1 KTAIREVCH
10 TLNPGIR
17 LTSHQSILFT
27 DIASQDRTRL
37 ESILKKHGVKMSEEI
52 SNVRRYSMACVAW
65 PTCGLSITEAERALP
80 GLLDQLEVEINR
92 LGLAGERFTVRMTGC
107 PNGCARPYN
116 CDIGLVGRARGKY
129 TIFLG
134 GRLLGDRL
142 NFEYKDMVPEED
154 VIGTIAPVLAY
165 YKSAKGGGETLGDF
179 CLRQG
184 KEALLAR
191 ADEYATA
198 LAAR

>member
-1 KTAIREVCH
+1 
-10 TLNPGIR
+10 
-17 LTSHQSILFT
+17 
-27 DIASQDRTRL
+27 
-37 ESILKKHGVKMSEEI
+37 
-52 SNVRRYSMACVAW
+52 MACVAW

-142 NFEYKDMVPEED
+142 NFEYKDMVAEEE
-154 VIGTIAPVLAY
+154 VIATIAPILAF
-165 YKSAKGGGETLGDF
+165 YKSARDRGETLGDF

-184 KEALLAR
+184 KETLLAR
-191 ADEYATA
+191 AEECAAA
-198 LAAR
+198 LAAQ